1 MFLRLLVLPLL
12 AWACLAAPIAG
23 HVIVISIDGMMPE
36 VYLHPDQ
43 FGLKIPNL
51 REMSRKGSTSAG
63 AMGVFPTVT
72 YPSHTSMMTGVPPA
86 VHGILSNTPLDPFD
100 QNRGGWYYYAE
111 QIKVPTLW
119 QAVKQAGGTTA
130 AVSWP
135 VTVGADFNINIPE
148 DRPMVTEDDVALM
161 RAMSTPGIV
170 KEIEGKYGAIK
181 PENFHDRSRAQSA
194 AYIFGKLRPNLLLL
208 HLFDLDHDQHYSGVR
223 SAKAF
228 ETLENV
234 DADVGLLRAEV
245 KKLGMDNE
253 VTWVIVSDHGFRP
266 VQQQFNVRIV
276 LRNLGYLTYDDHGK
290 LTDWR
295 VYPWSGGGSV
305 ALVAK
310 DPEDRDVI
318 QRVSQALTMLAADPR
333 YGIEKLFSPA
343 ELKQRGA
350 NPRAF
355 LAASAA
361 EGVMFGDAIE
371 GALVTPSPLTKGTHG
386 YDPALPALQT
396 SLFFYGKGVKSGQ
409 ALPAAQLIDVAPSV
423 AMLLGVTMSGAQGR
437 ALIGSPGDAK

>member
-1 MFLRLLVLPLL
+1 
-12 AWACLAAPIAG
+12 
-23 HVIVISIDGMMPE
+23 
-36 VYLHPDQ
+36 
-43 FGLKIPNL
+43 
-51 REMSRKGSTSAG
+51 
-63 AMGVFPTVT
+63 
-72 YPSHTSMMTGVPPA
+72 MMTGVPPA

-100 QNRGGWYYYAE
+100 KNRGGWYYYAE

-119 QAVKQAGGTTA
+119 QVVKQAGGTTA

-148 DRPMVTEDDVALM
+148 YRPMVTEDDVALM

-170 KEIEGKYGAIK
+170 KEIEEKYGAIK
-181 PENFHDRSRAQSA
+181 AENFHDRSRAQSA

-228 ETLENV
+228 ETLEQV

-245 KKLGMDNE
+245 KKLGMDNV

-276 LRNLGYLTYDDHGK
+276 LRNLGYLTYDEHGK

-310 DPEDRDVI
+310 DPEDREAI
-318 QRVSQALTMLAADPR
+318 QRVSQALTMLAVDPR
-333 YGIEKLFSPA
+333 YGIEKLFSAP

-361 EGVMFGDAIE
+361 EGFMFGDAIE
-371 GALVTPSPLTKGTHG
+371 GALVTPSPLTKATHG

-423 AMLLGVTMSGAQGR
+423 AMLLGVTMPGVQGR
-437 ALIGSPGDAK
+437 ALLGSPQAGK